1 MAITLSSEELNQ
13 LLVKLYSKRA
23 TGSLSVTA
31 RDSSDRRVYGTLAV
45 RKGEI
50 VAANYGA
57 YQGDAALAKI
67 AELKTLETSFAQ
79 NFLDEFSHLER
90 VNEQPVLE
98 AHANKRMS
106 KSGPAWTQRL
116 QTKVSVLL
124 VVVSTLI
131 LGGFALFNALNTR
144 NQLEQDLAVFADTTA
159 SRLSKHLELPL
170 WDVDSAAVGDS
181 LEAEMLEQNIAGI
194 VVRDA
199 GTNTIFESRQRD
211 ATWEIASTSNV
222 VPSDTVVSK
231 QAISRGNTEIGSVE
245 VFVTKQFLA
254 QAVRETVFQDV
265 LRLLLIDAVL
275 VVITFF
281 AFKRLLIKPI
291 LQLTQ
296 AADAIS
302 RGKVDM
308 NLGVASKDEIGL
320 LADAVERM
328 RTSLKLAISRMQ
340 ANP

>member
-1 MAITLSSEELNQ
+1 MAITFSSEELNQ
-13 LLVKLYSKRA
+13 SLTKLYSKKA
-23 TGSLSVTA
+23 TGLLSVTTK
-31 RDSSDRRVYGTLAV
+31 DSSGRRLYGTLAV

-50 VAANYGA
+50 VAANYGSR
-57 YQGDAALAKI
+57 QGDAALAKI
-67 AELKTLETSFAQ
+67 AELRTLETSFAK
-79 NFLDEFSHLER
+79 NFLNEFSHLES
-90 VNEQPVLE
+90 VTEQPVLKM
-98 AHANKRMS
+98 HADKRAS
-106 KSGPAWTQRL
+106 KSGPVWTQRL

-124 VVVSTLI
+124 VIVSTLI

-144 NQLEQDLAVFADTTA
+144 SQLEQDLADFADTTA

-181 LEAEMLEQNIAGI
+181 LEAEMLEQNVAGI
-194 VVRDA
+194 IVRDA
-199 GTNTIFESRQRD
+199 GTNTIFEGRQRD
-211 ATWEIASTSNV
+211 ATWGITSTSSA
-222 VPSDTVVSK
+222 VPGDTVTSK
-231 QAISRGNTEIGSVE
+231 QPISRGETEIGSVE

-254 QAVRETVFQDV
+254 QAVRETVLQDV

-275 VVITFF
+275 IVITFF

-340 ANP
+340 ANS